1 MPYHLNMSGDL
12 KRKAV
17 SGMLWSSFQKFG
29 TMGISFVSNIILAR
43 LLTPEDYGCIGML
56 MIFILVANT
65 FIDGGFGSALI
76 QKKEPTQE
84 DYSTIFYWNLF
95 LSVVL
100 YFALFASAPLI
111 ARFYNLPLLS
121 SVLQV
126 QGLVLILNSL
136 SIIQQN
142 RLRKQL
148 LFKKLAIV
156 SIISAL
162 LSLAIT
168 IYLAYLGCGAWAL
181 VAQQLLMSGFN
192 AVLYWIVGKWNP
204 SLVFSRQSFKELFG
218 FGGFIL
224 LSNLINTFCNNMQG
238 LIIGRFCSARALGLY
253 TQSVKLVDVSSMSIS
268 SVIDQ
273 VSYPIL
279 SGFQNDRERLVATL
293 RNIIMAT
300 AYISFP
306 IVSIL
311 ILIAKPL
318 IVLLY
323 SEKWIECVPYF
334 QILCIAGFVMCIQ
347 NINYYG
353 VAALGKSKT
362 LFTWTIVKRILG
374 LMAIILGFVLN
385 DFIGILWGFVV
396 SAFIVY
402 VINASLS
409 AYYTGYRLLQQLK
422 DLFPVILLTATVHLI
437 IFGAVDNFVS
447 AWEGLSMYVSMFVEL
462 FVYVLL
468 YLLLSFL
475 FKLQAFKSIISLLDN
490 FKSKR

>member
-1 MPYHLNMSGDL
+1 
-12 KRKAV
+12 
-17 SGMLWSSFQKFG
+17 MLWSSFQKFG

-148 LFKKLAIV
+148 LFKKLATV
-156 SIISAL
+156 GIISAL

-168 IYLAYLGCGAWAL
+168 IYLACLGWGVWAL

-192 AVLYWIVGKWNP
+192 TVLYWIVGKWNP
-204 SLVFSRQSFKELFG
+204 SFVFSRQSFKELFG

-224 LSNLINTFCNNMQG
+224 LSNMINTLCNNVQG
-238 LIIGRFCSARALGLY
+238 LLIGKFFSPVTMGLY
-253 TQSVKLVDVSSMSIS
+253 AQARKLEEVASTSFS
-268 SVIDQ
+268 SVVDQ
-273 VSYPIL
+273 VSYPVL
-279 SGFQNDRERLVATL
+279 SSVQNDKQIMIGVLRRLVMSL
-293 RNIIMAT
+293 
-300 AYISFP
+300 AYICFP
-306 IVSIL
+306 MMILL
-311 ILIAKPL
+311 ILIGDSL
-318 IVLLY
+318 IILLY
-323 SEKWIECVPYF
+323 SAKWIECVPYF
-334 QILCIAGFVMCIQ
+334 RILCIAGIAICLQGV
-347 NINYYG
+347 NYSA
-353 VAALGKSKT
+353 VAAIGKSRE
-362 LFTWTIVKRILG
+362 LFKWTIIKRLVG
-374 LMAIILGFVLN
+374 LCLIVLGFSFFEIEGL
-385 DFIGILWGFVV
+385 LWGMVIGSFVIYLMNGYLV
-396 SAFIVY
+396 SQYI
-402 VINASLS
+402 
-409 AYYTGYRLLQQLK
+409 GYRLGAQFK
-422 DLFPVILLTATVHLI
+422 DLLPIILVAVWSAFVVLLIDNIAVHWVFKMLLMIFTYSLIYLLTSYLCRMEAFAAIRST
-437 IFGAVDNFVS
+437 
-447 AWEGLSMYVSMFVEL
+447 LSML
-462 FVYVLL
+462 IGNN
-468 YLLLSFL
+468 
-475 FKLQAFKSIISLLDN
+475 KK
-490 FKSKR
+490 

>member
-1 MPYHLNMSGDL
+1 MPNDL

-148 LFKKLAIV
+148 LFKKLATV
-156 SIISAL
+156 GIISAL

-168 IYLAYLGCGAWAL
+168 IYLACLGWGVWAL

-192 AVLYWIVGKWNP
+192 TVLYWIVGKWNP
-204 SLVFSRQSFKELFG
+204 SFVFSRQSFKELFG

-224 LSNLINTFCNNMQG
+224 LSNMINTLCNNVQG
-238 LIIGRFCSARALGLY
+238 LLIGKFFSPVTMGLY
-253 TQSVKLVDVSSMSIS
+253 AQARKLEEVASTSFS
-268 SVIDQ
+268 SVVDQ
-273 VSYPIL
+273 VSYPVL
-279 SGFQNDRERLVATL
+279 SSVQNDKQIMIGVLRRLVMSL
-293 RNIIMAT
+293 
-300 AYISFP
+300 AYICFP
-306 IVSIL
+306 MMILL
-311 ILIAKPL
+311 ILIGDSL
-318 IVLLY
+318 IILLY
-323 SEKWIECVPYF
+323 SAKWIECVPYF
-334 QILCIAGFVMCIQ
+334 RILCIAGIAICLQGV
-347 NINYYG
+347 NYSA
-353 VAALGKSKT
+353 VAAIGKSRE
-362 LFTWTIVKRILG
+362 LFKWTIIKRLVG
-374 LMAIILGFVLN
+374 LCLIVLGFSFFEIEGL
-385 DFIGILWGFVV
+385 LWGMVIGSFVIYLMNGYLV
-396 SAFIVY
+396 SQYI
-402 VINASLS
+402 
-409 AYYTGYRLLQQLK
+409 GYRLGAQFK
-422 DLFPVILLTATVHLI
+422 DLLPIILVAVWSAFVVLLIDNIAVHWVFKMLLMIFTYSLIYLLTSYLCRMEAFAAIRST
-437 IFGAVDNFVS
+437 
-447 AWEGLSMYVSMFVEL
+447 LSML
-462 FVYVLL
+462 IGNN
-468 YLLLSFL
+468 
-475 FKLQAFKSIISLLDN
+475 KK
-490 FKSKR
+490 

>member
-1 MPYHLNMSGDL
+1 MPHHLNMSGDL

-168 IYLAYLGCGAWAL
+168 IYLAYLGWGVWAL

-192 AVLYWIVGKWNP
+192 AVLYWVVGKWNP
-204 SLVFSRQSFKELFG
+204 SFVFSRQSFKELFG

-224 LSNLINTFCNNMQG
+224 LSNLINTFGNNVQSL
-238 LIIGRFCSARALGLY
+238 LIGKFFSPATMGLY
-253 TQSVKLVDVSSMSIS
+253 AQARKLEEVASTSFS
-268 SVIDQ
+268 SVVDQ
-273 VSYPIL
+273 VSYPVL
-279 SGFQNDRERLVATL
+279 SAVQNDKQMMVSVL
-293 RNIIMAT
+293 RKLIMSL
-300 AYISFP
+300 AYICFP
-306 IVSIL
+306 MMVLL
-311 ILIAKPL
+311 ILIGV
-318 IVLLY
+318 IVL
-323 SEKWIECVPYF
+323 
-334 QILCIAGFVMCIQ
+334 
-347 NINYYG
+347 
-353 VAALGKSKT
+353 
-362 LFTWTIVKRILG
+362 
-374 LMAIILGFVLN
+374 
-385 DFIGILWGFVV
+385 
-396 SAFIVY
+396 
-402 VINASLS
+402 
-409 AYYTGYRLLQQLK
+409 
-422 DLFPVILLTATVHLI
+422 
-437 IFGAVDNFVS
+437 
-447 AWEGLSMYVSMFVEL
+447 
-462 FVYVLL
+462 
-468 YLLLSFL
+468 
-475 FKLQAFKSIISLLDN
+475 
-490 FKSKR
+490 

>member
-1 MPYHLNMSGDL
+1 MSGDL
-12 KRKAV
+12 KRKAF
-17 SGMLWSSFQKFG
+17 SGILWSSVQKFG
-29 TMGISFVSNIILAR
+29 TMGISFVSNIVLAR

-95 LSVVL
+95 LSIVL
-100 YFALFASAPLI
+100 YVLLFLAAPLI
-111 ARFYNLPLLS
+111 ARFYHLPLLS
-121 SVLQV
+121 SVLRV
-126 QGLVLILNSL
+126 QGFVLILNSL

-148 LFKKLAIV
+148 LFKKLSVV
-156 SIISAL
+156 SIVSAL
-162 LSLAIT
+162 LSLVIT
-168 IYLAYLGCGAWAL
+168 IYLAYVGWGVWAL

-192 AVLYWIVGKWNP
+192 AVLYWIVGKWKP
-204 SLVFSRQSFKELFG
+204 SFVFSKQSFSELFG

-253 TQSVKLVDVSSMSIS
+253 TQSIKLVDVSSMSIS

-279 SGFQNDRERLVATL
+279 SGFQNNRERLVSTL
-293 RNIIMAT
+293 RNIITAT

-306 IVSIL
+306 IISIL

-323 SEKWIECVPYF
+323 SEKWIESVPYF

-362 LFTWTIVKRILG
+362 LFAWTIIKRTLG
-374 LMAIILGFVLN
+374 LVSVVVGFVLN
-385 DFIGILWGFVV
+385 DFIGILWGFVI

-402 VINASLS
+402 LINASLS
-409 AYYTGYRLLQQLK
+409 SYYTGYRLSQQIR
-422 DLFPVILLTATVHLI
+422 DLLPIILLTAIVHI
-437 IFGAVDNFVS
+437 IVFAISNYSSLHWERLGIYMFAFVQL
-447 AWEGLSMYVSMFVEL
+447 GM
-462 FVYVLL
+462 YVLL
-468 YLLLSFL
+468 YFLFSFLLKLQVFKAMALLLNS
-475 FKLQAFKSIISLLDN
+475 FKL
-490 FKSKR
+490 RM

>member
-1 MPYHLNMSGDL
+1 MPNDL

-148 LFKKLAIV
+148 LFKKLATV
-156 SIISAL
+156 GIISAL
-162 LSLAIT
+162 FSLAIA
-168 IYLAYLGCGAWAL
+168 IYLAYLGCGVWAL

-192 AVLYWIVGKWNP
+192 AVLYWVVGKWNP
-204 SLVFSRQSFKELFG
+204 SFVFSRQSFKELFG

-224 LSNLINTFCNNMQG
+224 LSNLINTFGNNVQSL
-238 LIIGRFCSARALGLY
+238 LIGKFFSPATMGLY
-253 TQSVKLVDVSSMSIS
+253 AQARKLEEVASTSFS
-268 SVIDQ
+268 SVVDQ
-273 VSYPIL
+273 VSYPVL
-279 SGFQNDRERLVATL
+279 SAVQNDKQMMVSVL
-293 RNIIMAT
+293 RKLIMSL
-300 AYISFP
+300 AYICFP
-306 IVSIL
+306 MMVLL
-311 ILIAKPL
+311 ILIGDSL
-318 IVLLY
+318 ITLLY
-323 SEKWIECVPYF
+323 SSKWIECVPYF
-334 QILCIAGFVMCIQ
+334 RILCIAGIAVCLQ
-347 NINYYG
+347 GVTYYA
-353 VAALGKSKT
+353 VAAIGESRK
-362 LFTWTIVKRILG
+362 LFAWTIIKRLIGLG
-374 LMAIILGFVLN
+374 WVVLGFYVCDIEGL
-385 DFIGILWGFVV
+385 LWGIVL
-396 SAFIVY
+396 AAWTVY
-402 VINASLS
+402 VVNA
-409 AYYTGYRLLQQLK
+409 RLVAKFLK
-422 DLFPVILLTATVHLI
+422 YKLWKQFMDLFPI
-437 IFGAVDNFVS
+437 
-447 AWEGLSMYVSMFVEL
+447 
-462 FVYVLL
+462 
-468 YLLLSFL
+468 LLLSLSSYAIVYFVNSYVDINATIQILLFVLAYLAASVLFRMEALVL
-475 FKLQAFKSIISLLDN
+475 FKAFAIEIISRH
-490 FKSKR
+490 K

>member
-1 MPYHLNMSGDL
+1 MLYHLNMSGNL

-136 SIIQQN
+136 SVIQQN

-148 LFKKLAIV
+148 LFKKLATV
-156 SIISAL
+156 GIISAL
-162 LSLAIT
+162 LSLAIA
-168 IYLAYLGCGAWAL
+168 IYLAYLGCGVWAL

-204 SLVFSRQSFKELFG
+204 SFVFSRKSFKELFG

-224 LSNLINTFCNNMQG
+224 LSNLINTLCNNVQG
-238 LIIGRFCSARALGLY
+238 LLIGKFFSPATMGLY
-253 TQSVKLVDVSSMSIS
+253 AQARKLEEVASTSFS
-268 SVIDQ
+268 SVVDQ
-273 VSYPIL
+273 VSYPVL
-279 SGFQNDRERLVATL
+279 SSVQNDKQIMIGVLRRLVMSL
-293 RNIIMAT
+293 
-300 AYISFP
+300 AYICFP
-306 IVSIL
+306 MMILL
-311 ILIAKPL
+311 ILIGDSL
-318 IVLLY
+318 ITLFY
-323 SEKWIECVPYF
+323 SAKWIECVPYF
-334 QILCIAGFVMCIQ
+334 RILCIAGIAICLQGV
-347 NINYYG
+347 NYSA
-353 VAALGKSKT
+353 VAAIGKSRE
-362 LFTWTIVKRILG
+362 LFKWTIIKRFVGLCLIVLG
-374 LMAIILGFVLN
+374 FSFFEIEGLLWGMVIGSFVIYLMNGYLVSKYVGYRLSTQFKDLLPIILLT
-385 DFIGILWGFVV
+385 IWSAFVV
-396 SAFIVY
+396 SFVDYID
-402 VINASLS
+402 IHWIFRMFLM
-409 AYYTGYRLLQQLK
+409 
-422 DLFPVILLTATVHLI
+422 I
-437 IFGAVDNFVS
+437 II
-447 AWEGLSMYVSMFVEL
+447 YL
-462 FVYVLL
+462 FVYLFTS
-468 YLLLSFL
+468 YLCRMESFAAMRFTL
-475 FKLQAFKSIISLLDN
+475 SLLIRKN
-490 FKSKR
+490 KK

>member
-1 MPYHLNMSGDL
+1 MPHHLNMSGDL
-12 KRKAV
+12 KRKVV

-168 IYLAYLGCGAWAL
+168 IYLAYLGWGVWAL

-204 SLVFSRQSFKELFG
+204 SFVFSRQSFKELFG

-238 LIIGRFCSARALGLY
+238 LIIGRFMQNSRVDLPAFVQKL
-253 TQSVKLVDVSSMSIS
+253 QS
-268 SVIDQ
+268 
-273 VSYPIL
+273 
-279 SGFQNDRERLVATL
+279 FE
-293 RNIIMAT
+293 
-300 AYISFP
+300 
-306 IVSIL
+306 
-311 ILIAKPL
+311 PL
-318 IVLLY
+318 QKIPV
-323 SEKWIECVPYF
+323 
-334 QILCIAGFVMCIQ
+334 IAGFDTGHTLPQ
-347 NINYYG
+347 FTLP
-353 VAALGKSKT
+353 LGRK
-362 LFTWTIVKRILG
+362 
-374 LMAIILGFVLN
+374 AVLN
-385 DFIGILWGFVV
+385 
-396 SAFIVY
+396 
-402 VINASLS
+402 
-409 AYYTGYRLLQQLK
+409 TET
-422 DLFPVILLTATVHLI
+422 FP
-437 IFGAVDNFVS
+437 
-447 AWEGLSMYVSMFVEL
+447 
-462 FVYVLL
+462 
-468 YLLLSFL
+468 LLSF
-475 FKLQAFKSIISLLDN
+475 
-490 FKSKR
+490 

>member
-1 MPYHLNMSGDL
+1 MAGSLRL
-12 KRKAV
+12 KTV
-17 SGMLWSSFQKFG
+17 SGMFWSSIQKFG

-43 LLTPEDYGCIGML
+43 LLTPDDYGCIGML
-56 MIFILVANT
+56 MIFILIANT

-95 LSVVL
+95 FSAAL
-100 YFALFASAPLI
+100 YILLFLSAPCI
-111 ARFYNLPLLS
+111 AEFYNLPLLS

-126 QGLVLILNSL
+126 LGLVLILNSL

-148 LFKKLAIV
+148 LFKKLATV

-162 LSLAIT
+162 LSLSIT
-168 IYLAYLGCGAWAL
+168 IYLAYVGWGVWAL

-204 SLVFSRQSFKELFG
+204 SFVFSKQSFKELFG

-224 LSNLINTFCNNMQG
+224 LSNLINTLCNNVQG
-238 LIIGRFCSARALGLY
+238 LLIGKFFSPMIMGLY
-253 TQSVKLVDVSSMSIS
+253 AQARKLEEVASTSFS
-268 SVIDQ
+268 SVVDQ

-279 SGFQNDRERLVATL
+279 SEFQNDKNSLVSALKNLITV
-293 RNIIMAT
+293 T

-306 IVSIL
+306 FISVL

-323 SEKWIECVPYF
+323 SEKWIECILYF
-334 QILCIAGFVMCIQ
+334 QILCLIGFVTCIQ

-353 VAALGKSKT
+353 VAAIGKSKS
-362 LFTWTIVKRILG
+362 LFIWTIIKRLLG
-374 LMAIILGFVLN
+374 LIAIVVGLLLNGFM
-385 DFIGILWGFVV
+385 GILWGSVV
-396 SAFIVY
+396 SAFILY
-402 VINASLS
+402 IINASLS
-409 AYYTGYRLLQQLK
+409 SYYVGYRLLQQAR
-422 DLFPVILLTATVHLI
+422 DLFPI
-437 IFGAVDNFVS
+437 ISLS
-447 AWEGLSMYVSMFVEL
+447 AIVYFLVYIISTNCFSWHGMYVVAL
-462 FVYVLL
+462 IQVLL
-468 YLLLSFL
+468 YVILYILFSFV
-475 FKLQAFKSIISLLDN
+475 FKFQALKAILSLLN
-490 FKSKR
+490 RMKSRI